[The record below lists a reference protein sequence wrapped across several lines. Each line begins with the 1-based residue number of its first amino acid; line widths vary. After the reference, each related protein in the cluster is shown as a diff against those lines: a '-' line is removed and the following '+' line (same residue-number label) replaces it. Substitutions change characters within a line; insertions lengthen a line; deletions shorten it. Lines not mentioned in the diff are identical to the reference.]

1 MKKVPVFIFLPIFAV
16 MLTACGTESVEIQNT
31 SMQKAEDVSPLPREE
46 NTPENETETGVEEP
60 VEDGGTSSADI
71 LITIGDT
78 KVMASLDDSETSR
91 DFLSLLPLT
100 IDMTRFY
107 DREYAGSLS
116 PASLSRNGEEIDDF
130 ENGDVTY
137 YVAGNALAI
146 FFDKETESDQGG
158 LIRMGK
164 ITSDL
169 DILINLQGDTQM
181 TITLAEEEGENMMAE
196 YDLSAFTN
204 VEITGADLSAMSEE
218 ETAVLYQ
225 QAKYCQAMT
234 DADTDTME
242 ELVSEDMVFTHM
254 SGRQQT
260 RDEYFADVEDGSLRY
275 FTIGIDSPV
284 VEVDGD
290 VASVT
295 YTSVLNANAY
305 GARGTYRMKGTH
317 WFEKRNGD
325 WISVNATE

>member
-16 MLTACGTESVEIQNT
+16 MLTACGTESVEIRNT
-31 SMQKAEDVSPLPREE
+31 SMQKTEDVSLLPREE
-46 NTPENETETGVEEP
+46 NTPENETETGEEEP
-60 VEDGGTSSADI
+60 VEDGGTSSADT

-181 TITLAEEEGENMMAE
+181 TITLAEGKGENKMAE
-196 YDLSAFTN
+196 YDFSAFTN
-204 VEITGADLSAMSEE
+204 VELTGADLSAMSEE

-234 DADTDTME
+234 DADTDTMK

-275 FTIGIDSPV
+275 FTIGIDSP
-284 VEVDGD
+284 EIGR
-290 VASVT
+290 ASCRERV
-295 YTSVLNANAY
+295 
-305 GARGTYRMKGTH
+305 
-317 WFEKRNGD
+317 
-325 WISVNATE
+325 

>member
-1 MKKVPVFIFLPIFAV
+1 
-16 MLTACGTESVEIQNT
+16 
-31 SMQKAEDVSPLPREE
+31 
-46 NTPENETETGVEEP
+46 
-60 VEDGGTSSADI
+60 
-71 LITIGDT
+71 
-78 KVMASLDDSETSR
+78 MASLDDSETSR

-181 TITLAEEEGENMMAE
+181 TITLAEKEGENKMAE
-196 YDLSAFTN
+196 YDFSAFTN
-204 VEITGADLSAMSEE
+204 VELTGADLSAMSEE

-234 DADTDTME
+234 DADTGTMG

>member
-46 NTPENETETGVEEP
+46 NTPENETETGEEEP

-181 TITLAEEEGENMMAE
+181 TITLAEGEGENKMAE
-196 YDLSAFTN
+196 YDFSAFTN
-204 VEITGADLSAMSEE
+204 VELTGADLSAMSEE

-234 DADTDTME
+234 DADTDTMK

>member
-1 MKKVPVFIFLPIFAV
+1 M
-16 MLTACGTESVEIQNT
+16 
-31 SMQKAEDVSPLPREE
+31 
-46 NTPENETETGVEEP
+46 
-60 VEDGGTSSADI
+60 
-71 LITIGDT
+71 
-78 KVMASLDDSETSR
+78 DDSETSR

-137 YVAGNALAI
+137 YVVGNALAI

-181 TITLAEEEGENMMAE
+181 TITLAEKEGEKKMAE
-196 YDLSAFTN
+196 YDFSAFTN
-204 VEITGADLSAMSEE
+204 VELTGADLSAMSEE

-234 DADTDTME
+234 DADTDTMG

-317 WFEKRNGD
+317 WFEKRDGD
-325 WISVNATE
+325 WISVNAPE

>member
-16 MLTACGTESVEIQNT
+16 MLTACGTESVEIRNT
-31 SMQKAEDVSPLPREE
+31 SMQKTEDVSLLPREE
-46 NTPENETETGVEEP
+46 NTPENETETGEEEP
-60 VEDGGTSSADI
+60 VEDGGTSSADT

-181 TITLAEEEGENMMAE
+181 TITLAEGEGENKMAE
-196 YDLSAFTN
+196 YDFSAFTN
-204 VEITGADLSAMSEE
+204 VELTGADLSAMSEE

-234 DADTDTME
+234 DADTDTMK

-325 WISVNATE
+325 WISVNAPE

>member
-16 MLTACGTESVEIQNT
+16 MLTACGTESVEIRNS
-31 SMQKAEDVSPLPREE
+31 SMQKTEDVSPLPREE
-46 NTPENETETGVEEP
+46 NTPENETETGEEEP

-181 TITLAEEEGENMMAE
+181 TITLAEGEGENKMAE
-196 YDLSAFTN
+196 YDFSAFTN
-204 VEITGADLSAMSEE
+204 VELTGADLSAMSEE

-234 DADTDTME
+234 DADTDTMK

-295 YTSVLNANAY
+295 
-305 GARGTYRMKGTH
+305 
-317 WFEKRNGD
+317 
-325 WISVNATE
+325 

>member
-46 NTPENETETGVEEP
+46 NTPENETETGEEEP

-181 TITLAEEEGENMMAE
+181 TITLAEGEGENKMAE
-196 YDLSAFTN
+196 YDFSAFTN
-204 VEITGADLSAMSEE
+204 VELTGADLSAMSEE

-234 DADTDTME
+234 DTDTDTMK

-325 WISVNATE
+325 WISVNAPE

>member
-46 NTPENETETGVEEP
+46 NTPENETETGEGEP

-325 WISVNATE
+325 WISVNAPE